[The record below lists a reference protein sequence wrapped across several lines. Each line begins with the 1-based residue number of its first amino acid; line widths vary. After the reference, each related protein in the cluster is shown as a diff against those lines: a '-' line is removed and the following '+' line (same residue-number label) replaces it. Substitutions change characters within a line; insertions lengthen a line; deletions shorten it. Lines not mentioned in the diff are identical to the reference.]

1 MMNNENRSKM
11 MNESVI
17 DETWLAAYLYY
28 AEPWEEFLI
37 RGVQPFIRSVMEKK
51 QADRFFFIR
60 YWERGPHI
68 RLRFKGDPG
77 QMDVDIKPRL
87 ESHFYDYFKQ
97 NPSKREDPE
106 YVRNLPEEHRWFP
119 NNTVQYIPYEPEV
132 ERYGGPTGIIIAEKQ
147 FQVSADAVL
156 AIIEESDHWDYDR
169 ALGAAIQMH
178 LGFAFALGMDLTET
192 TAFYS
197 HISRMWFA
205 RSYGYEENIPEEEL
219 KKRQDITWKA
229 FKENFDKQK
238 AVLVPYHETL
248 WEAFTGGVEFEQE
261 WLNRWV
267 TGMGVIRDQLKKAH
281 TDGTLIIPKW
291 FKLQPVENVP
301 EPHRQLW
308 AILESYVHMTNNRL
322 GILNR
327 DEAYL
332 GYLIRES
339 LSSVGSRQ

>member
-1 MMNNENRSKM
+1 MSEG
-11 MNESVI
+11 VI
-17 DETWLAAYLYY
+17 DESWLAAYLYY

-37 RGVQPFIRSVMEKK
+37 RGVQPFIRLVMEKK
-51 QADRFFFIR
+51 QAGQFFFIR

-77 QMDVDIKPRL
+77 QMAANIKPRL
-87 ESHFYDYFKQ
+87 ESHFNDYFQQ

-106 YVRNLPEEHRWFP
+106 YVKNLPEEYRWFP
-119 NNTVQYIPYEPEV
+119 NNTVQYIPYGPEV

-156 AIIEESDHWDYDR
+156 AIIGESDHWDYDR

-178 LGFAFALGMDLTET
+178 LGFAFALGMDLIET

-229 FKENFDKQK
+229 FEENFAKQK

-248 WEAFTGGVEFEQE
+248 WNAFTGGIEFEQE
-261 WLNRWV
+261 WLNCWV
-267 TGMGVIRDQLKKAH
+267 TDMAIIRDELKRAQ
-281 TDGTLIIPKW
+281 TGGALIIPKW
-291 FKLQPVENVP
+291 YKPQPVENVP
-301 EPHRQLW
+301 DANRQLW

-339 LSSVGSRQ
+339 LGSMDKIGS